1 MEKKIIIGF
10 SVFALM
16 MLMIFIIPVY
26 ADTIQDYVQ
35 QQIGQGGQSA
45 IEMSPQELFIKA
57 LLDDPAV
64 KAVLIKFIIF
74 VVIFSILFIIDLILR
89 GITMWKAS
97 KRNQKT
103 WFWFLLIVNSLCIL
117 PLIYLIIYRNSKP
130 ENEEEKKKK

>member
-16 MLMIFIIPVY
+16 ILMIFIIPVY